1 MSNTAKETTQP
12 EEHFWETI
20 SWADV
25 NCESSD
31 IKLGSTKLQ
40 KKIKEKKLGKST
52 LLTTNSFAATLQF
65 LGRSRMT

>member
-25 NCESSD
+25 ELRVLRYQTRIYKAAKDQNKRKILTF
-31 IKLGSTKLQ
+31 IKSNV
-40 KKIKEKKLGKST
+40 S
-52 LLTTNSFAATLQF
+52 NF
-65 LGRSRMT
+65 